1 MRSCRDGFP
10 SFLLVGFDDVG
21 NLVEVIQTHSPNPEK
36 ETKIF
41 PLSFIYF
48 IFISRVHVRI
58 TDVDAKSNRS
68 KDSVKVLEAH
78 VCRREEEEI
87 EVCLEQRV
95 CSAGVLFFWGEG
107 QYMCYSTRHEAFQ
120 HYLSNNPHL
129 LDRMKRSR
137 HY

>member
-21 NLVEVIQTHSPNPEK
+21 NLVEVKYRRIPNHEK

-48 IFISRVHVRI
+48 IFISRVCVRI

-68 KDSVKVLEAH
+68 KDSAKMLEAH
-78 VCRREEEEI
+78 E
-87 EVCLEQRV
+87 
-95 CSAGVLFFWGEG
+95 GVKK
-107 QYMCYSTRHEAFQ
+107 
-120 HYLSNNPHL
+120 
-129 LDRMKRSR
+129 KRSR
-137 HY
+137 FASSNGSVQQTKKKPPEQACC